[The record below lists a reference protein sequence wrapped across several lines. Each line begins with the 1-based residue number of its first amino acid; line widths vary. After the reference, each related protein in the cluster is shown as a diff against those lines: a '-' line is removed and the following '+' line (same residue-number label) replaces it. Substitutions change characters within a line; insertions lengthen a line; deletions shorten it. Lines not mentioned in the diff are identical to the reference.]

1 MRYILNVVF
10 LQTRFRTL
18 FVPLLVFRAVKI
30 KFKFTVTA
38 RCSIYVVRKTSE
50 NSLQKHSNEA
60 QQARFILFY
69 LSSVVLRCL
78 REYCTLANVYILV
91 IVVCM
96 WFTLACDRI
105 TQKYNIMT
113 HCIIIPE
120 PNNRLNLAGL
130 CNELRRLLRQNNCYI

>member
-1 MRYILNVVF
+1 MSLHLIKYLMLRFDSLRAAVCFLFPTLCLDMRYILNVVF

-78 REYCTLANVYILV
+78 REYCTLANVYIWL
-91 IVVCM
+91 
-96 WFTLACDRI
+96 LLSLCDSPLHTI
-105 TQKYNIMT
+105 ESHKSSI
-113 HCIIIPE
+113 
-120 PNNRLNLAGL
+120 
-130 CNELRRLLRQNNCYI
+130 